1 MGMDVLNVPL
11 HGNHLVE
18 ASAGT
23 GKTYTLTSLYLRL
36 VLEEGLSPEQI
47 LVVTYT
53 QAATAELK
61 SRIRQ
66 RLLDVRESLDGDT
79 EASAEIAELLSTLTD
94 REQLKRQ
101 LTLAIAGFDQA
112 SIFTIHGFC
121 QRVLTDYAF
130 ETGQGFQVEL
140 VPDQSERQLEIAD
153 DFWRLEIGALPPAIL
168 NIFREVAAT
177 PENLVERFRSTTG
190 KPYLQLMA
198 ADWPER
204 LTEVEREAIE
214 LQAEVR
220 DLWQVSREEILK
232 LLSDKAVMNGSR
244 YRANYV
250 EKWSCEMDDWL
261 SASPY
266 TTAFDKADR
275 FTPEVIAK
283 SVKKG
288 KQPPEHPFFNS
299 FADYLQLAGQCA
311 SLGAQAVVALQRR
324 FYDYLQTELSKRQ
337 AEAGEWSY
345 DDLLLQLHLA
355 LQSAK
360 GPCLTNH
367 LRKRYPA
374 ALVDEFQDTD
384 PIQYEILRAIY
395 QDAGLSLFLVGDPKQ
410 AIYSFRGA
418 DLFAYRKAR
427 EATASEIHCL
437 DQNWRSTVEMVQ
449 GVNTLFSQA
458 PKPFYYD
465 WIEFQ
470 PAQAAKRSMDRLKI
484 KGDSSAGLCF
494 WQLPFDAKT
503 SVEAVRQSVAEA
515 TAEEIARLLLAA
527 RQKRGMIGEQ
537 PLSGGDIAVLVRTH
551 QQAERIA
558 SALRA
563 RGINSVRSSQE
574 SVFWSEEAEMLER
587 LLLAL
592 LEPRR
597 GELLRAALVTPLL
610 GWDGEKIE
618 QLNQGDPVL
627 DESYDRFFEYH
638 RTWRSRGLMVAM
650 RRLLLAESVETR
662 LLSLRDGERRLTNL
676 YHLLE
681 LLHQQ
686 EQSTA
691 NGMEGL
697 VKWLSRQRQSAERGD
712 ERLLR
717 LESDSHLVQITT
729 LHSSKGLEYPIVFC
743 PYLWDE
749 SLGRVDD
756 KPYLFHDA
764 NADYQ
769 AVLELGSA
777 GFSSNRLYQREEAL
791 AENLR
796 LLYVALTRAKFRC
809 YLAWGEVKNSAQSAL
824 AWLLH
829 SASAQLSDL
838 SLQSWESYAKGLT
851 QEQITLDLEQ
861 LQRLSQGGI
870 EVISMPATESTTQ
883 IALEMPPPLA
893 AAREFKGKI
902 EMPRLVTSF
911 SALIAGQQEDQP
923 DYDGQTGWDPLLRVE
938 PGQGD
943 IHAFPRGAGPG
954 SCVHAIL
961 EQLDFRLED
970 PAAAD
975 ELIRQQLSL
984 YGIDELWL
992 PVVRGMLRDMLQT
1005 PLDAAGSCLQQI
1017 DPESR
1022 LNEMAF
1028 HFPVRNL
1035 QPDLIQRLSQRY
1047 QFSQSAGMAAGLAVS
1062 EMSRIQGFFK
1072 GYIDLVFAMGG
1083 RYYLADYKSNWLGNS
1098 LEDYHQAALEQ
1109 AMVHHSYPLQYAIY
1123 SLALHRY
1130 LSMRLPGY
1138 DYERHF
1144 GGVYYLFL
1152 RGMKPQRGPG
1162 FGVLAERPSREFVE
1176 ALDRLMQEAEDDA
1189 A

>member
-1 MGMDVLNVPL
+1 MGMDLLNVPL
-11 HGNHLVE
+11 RGNHLVE

-36 VLEEGLSPEQI
+36 VLEAGLSPEEI

-61 SRIRQ
+61 RRIRQ
-66 RLLDVRESLDGDT
+66 RLLDVRQSLDGER
-79 EASAEIAELLSTLTD
+79 EASAEIAELLSTQTD

-140 VPDQSERQLEIAD
+140 VPDQTERQLEIAD
-153 DFWRLEIGALPPAIL
+153 DFWRLEIGSLPPAIL
-168 NIFREVAAT
+168 KLFREVVAT
-177 PENLVERFRSTTG
+177 PENLVERFRLTGG

-198 ADWPER
+198 ADWPEG
-204 LTEVEREAIE
+204 LAELESDAIA

-220 DLWQVSREEILK
+220 DLWQASREEILQ
-232 LLSDKAVMNGSR
+232 LLSDKAVMNGNK
-244 YRANYV
+244 YRSSSL
-250 EKWSCEMDDWL
+250 EKWCHEMDDWL
-261 SASPY
+261 SASPF
-266 TTAFDKADR
+266 TRAFDKADR
-275 FTPEVIAK
+275 FTPEVIAA

-288 KQPPEHPFFNS
+288 QQPPEHPFFS
-299 FADYLQLAGQCA
+299 RFADYLQLAEKSA
-311 SLGAQAVVALQRR
+311 SLAAQAVVALQRR
-324 FYDYLQTELSKRQ
+324 FYDYLQTELPKRQ

-345 DDLLLQLHLA
+345 DDLLVQLHLA

-360 GPCLTNH
+360 GPRLTNH

-384 PIQYEILRAIY
+384 PVQYEILRAIY
-395 QDAGLSLFLVGDPKQ
+395 QEAGLSLFLVGDPKQ

-427 EATASEIHCL
+427 QATASEIHTL
-437 DQNWRSTVEMVQ
+437 DQNWRSTAEMVQ

-470 PAQAAKRSMDRLKI
+470 PAQAAKRPMDRLKV
-484 KGDSSAGLCF
+484 KGESSAGLCF
-494 WQLPFDAKT
+494 WQLPFDAK
-503 SVEAVRQSVAEA
+503 SAVETVRQSVAEA

-527 RQKRGMIGEQ
+527 RQKRGMIGDQ
-537 PLSGGDIAVLVRTH
+537 PLCGGDIAVLVRTH
-551 QQAERIA
+551 IQAERIA

-574 SVFWSEEAEMLER
+574 SVFWSEEAEALER

-592 LEPRR
+592 LEPQR

-610 GWDGEKIE
+610 GWDGEMIE
-618 QLNQGDPVL
+618 QLNQGDPL
-627 DESYDRFFEYH
+627 LEESYDRFFEYH
-638 RTWRSRGLMVAM
+638 RTWRSRGLMVMM

-662 LLSLRDGERRLTNL
+662 LLNLRDGERRLTNL

-691 NGMEGL
+691 TGMEGL
-697 VKWLSRQRQSAERGD
+697 VKWLSRQRQSAEKGE

-717 LESDSHLVQITT
+717 LESDSQLVQITT

-749 SLGRVDD
+749 TLGRIDD

-769 AVLELGSA
+769 AVLELGST
-777 GFSSNRLYQREEAL
+777 GFSSNRIYQREEAL

-809 YLAWGEVKNSAQSAL
+809 YLPWGEVKNSGQSAL

-829 SASAQLSDL
+829 SASAQLPDL
-838 SLQSWESYAKGLT
+838 SLQSWEGYAKGLT
-851 QEQITLDLEQ
+851 QEQITLDLER
-861 LQRLSQGGI
+861 LQQLSQGGI
-870 EVISMPATESTTQ
+870 AVTPMPATESTTQ

-902 EMPRLVTSF
+902 EMSRRVTSF

-923 DYDGQTGWDPLLRVE
+923 DYDGQTGWEPLLPVL

-954 SCVHAIL
+954 TCLHAIL
-961 EQLDFRLED
+961 EHLDFRLED
-970 PAAAD
+970 PVTVD

-992 PVVRGMLRDMLQT
+992 PVVRQMLRDVLQT
-1005 PLDAAGSCLQQI
+1005 PLNTEGSCLQQI
-1017 DPESR
+1017 APDAR

-1028 HFPVRNL
+1028 HFPVHNL
-1035 QPDLIQRLSQRY
+1035 RPDSIARLSQRY
-1047 QFSQSAGMAAGLAVS
+1047 TFSQSTGMTAGLAVS
-1062 EMSRIQGFFK
+1062 EMSRVKGFFK
-1072 GYIDLVFAMGG
+1072 GFIDLVFEIGG
-1083 RYYLADYKSNWLGNS
+1083 RYYLADYKSNWLGTS
-1098 LEDYHQAALEQ
+1098 LEDYHQAALER

-1123 SLALHRY
+1123 TLALHRY
-1130 LSMRLPGY
+1130 LTLRLPDY

-1152 RGMKPQRGPG
+1152 RGMQPERGPA
-1162 FGVLAERPSREFVE
+1162 FGVVAERPSREFVE
-1176 ALDRLMQEAEDDA
+1176 ALDRLMGEVEDDA

>member
-11 HGNHLVE
+11 LGNHLVE

-23 GKTYTLTSLYLRL
+23 GKTYTLTTLYLRL
-36 VLEEGLSPEQI
+36 VLEQGLSPEEI

-61 SRIRQ
+61 GRIRQ
-66 RLLDVRESLDGDT
+66 RLLDVRECLDGDT
-79 EASAEIAELLSTLTD
+79 EASTESMDLISTLTD
-94 REQLKRQ
+94 RERAKRQ
-101 LTLAIAGFDQA
+101 LTLAIASFDQA

-140 VPDQSERQLEIAD
+140 VPDQSQRLLEIAD
-153 DFWRLEIGALPPAIL
+153 DFWRLEIGNLPPALL
-168 NIFREVAAT
+168 NIFKNIAAS
-177 PENLVERFRSTTG
+177 PETLLERFRSTVG
-190 KPYLQLMA
+190 KPYLHLMA

-204 LTEVEREAIE
+204 LAEVEQEATE
-214 LQAEVR
+214 MQALVR
-220 DLWQVSREEILK
+220 DQWLASREEILQ
-232 LLSDKAVMNGSR
+232 LLSDKSVMNGTK
-244 YRANYV
+244 YRPSNV
-250 EKWSCEMDDWL
+250 EKWCRDMDDWL
-261 SASPY
+261 YASPF

-275 FTPEVIAK
+275 FTPEVIAAA
-283 SVKKG
+283 VKKG
-288 KQPPEHPFFNS
+288 KQPPSHPFFS
-299 FADYLQLAGQCA
+299 RFADYLQLAEKSA
-311 SLGAQAVVALQRR
+311 SLGRQAAVALQKR
-324 FYDYLQTELSKRQ
+324 FYDYLQRELPKRQ
-337 AEAGEWSY
+337 ADAGEWSY

-360 GPCLTNH
+360 GPRLTNH

-437 DQNWRSTVEMVQ
+437 DQNWRSTAEMVQ

-458 PKPFYYD
+458 PRPFYYD
-465 WIEFQ
+465 WIGFQ
-470 PAQAAKRSMDRLKI
+470 PAQAAKRSLDRLKI
-484 KGDSSAGLCF
+484 KGESNAGLHI
-494 WQLPFDAKT
+494 WQLPFDAK
-503 SVEAVRQSVAEA
+503 SAVETVRQSIAEA
-515 TAEEIARLLLAA
+515 TAEEIVRLLLAA
-527 RQKRGMIGEQ
+527 GNKQAKIGKN
-537 PLSGGDIAVLVRTH
+537 PLSGGDIAVLVRKH
-551 QQAERIA
+551 HQAERIA

-574 SVFWSEEAEMLER
+574 SVFWSEEAEALER

-592 LEPRR
+592 LEPQR

-610 GWDGEKIE
+610 GWDGEKLE
-618 QLNQGDPVL
+618 QLNQGDPEL
-627 DESYDRFFEYH
+627 DESYDHFFEYH
-638 RTWRSRGLMVAM
+638 RTWRSRGLMVMM
-650 RRLLLAESVETR
+650 RRLLLTESVETR
-662 LLSLRDGERRLTNL
+662 LLGLRDGERRLTNL

-686 EQSTA
+686 EQSVA
-691 NGMEGL
+691 SGMEGL
-697 VKWLSRQRQSAERGD
+697 VKWLSRQRQSADKGD

-717 LESDSHLVQITT
+717 LESDSQLVQITT

-764 NADYQ
+764 SADYQ
-769 AVLELGSA
+769 AVLEMGSTS
-777 GFSSNRLYQREEAL
+777 FSSNRIYQREEAL

-809 YLAWGEVKNSAQSAL
+809 YLPWGEVKSVGQSAL

-829 SASAQLSDL
+829 SASAPLSEL
-838 SLQSWESYAKGLT
+838 SLQSWESYAKGLS
-851 QEQITLDLEQ
+851 QEQIEMDLDQ
-861 LQRLSQGGI
+861 LKQHAEGAI
-870 EVISMPATESTTQ
+870 VVTPMPATESTTQ

-902 EMPRLVTSF
+902 EMSRRVTSF

-923 DYDGQTGWDPLLRVE
+923 DYDGQTGWDPLLPIQ

-954 SCVHAIL
+954 TCLHAIF
-961 EQLDFRLED
+961 EHLDFRLED
-970 PAAAD
+970 LDVAD

-992 PVVRGMLRDMLQT
+992 PVVRQMLRDVLQT
-1005 PLDAAGSCLQQI
+1005 PLDAEGNCLQQI
-1017 DPESR
+1017 SPGSR

-1035 QPDLIQRLSQRY
+1035 LPASIARLSQRY
-1047 QFSQSAGMAAGLAVS
+1047 QFSQSDGMTAGLAVS
-1062 EMSRIQGFFK
+1062 EMNRVRGFFK
-1072 GYIDLVFAMGG
+1072 GYIDLVFEMGG

-1098 LEDYHQAALEQ
+1098 LEEYHQAALEQ

-1123 SLALHRY
+1123 TLALHRY
-1130 LSMRLPGY
+1130 LSLRLPDY

-1152 RGMKPQRGPG
+1152 RGMQPQRGAG
-1162 FGVLAERPSREFVE
+1162 FGVVAERPSKEFVE